1 MIGSESYNTVHPHRA
16 IVCGGV
22 DKTLRIYG
30 FKLLHEDQSTE
41 VLRSECS
48 LQSDFKPVLLGSYTL
63 TAPILSIDTFGSYI
77 ACSLMDGG
85 HAVVSV
91 CIHIT
96 ETFVTNHGNFC
107 I

>member
-1 MIGSESYNTVHPHRA
+1 MIGSESHNTGHTLRA

-22 DKTLRIYG
+22 DKILRIYG
-30 FKLLHEDQSTE
+30 SNLLHEGQSTE

-48 LQSDFKPVLLGSYTL
+48 LQSDSKPLILGSYTL

-96 ETFVTNHGNFC
+96 ETFLTNHGNFC